1 MTLNLCEATRVFRS
15 DRLLFSFSMAAL
27 LASSGAG
34 ALPAQNFAV
43 PPAQTCTLTD
53 IRGNPLS
60 GKVCGG
66 TTHALNCT
74 AGVLYNCSTKSKQ
87 NNCTLAQACTSGCL
101 TGSTLNDACFSGT
114 FAPISVNPL
123 NTTGGS
129 DLSVTLELDNA
140 HSSGAYVN
148 LKIDRGDLVPGAYC
162 APPFELPGGQNTTT
176 FGLSSAMVN
185 ATTPVH
191 IFSDLSYT
199 DSSGVSRQLAS
210 RIQTVTLNP
219 GGTAPAPPPLASF
232 TMSPST
238 IGAGG
243 ESLVTATLSRMAPAS
258 GVQVTLS
265 SSNPGTASI
274 ITAGQPFVLGSCL
287 TSDGAF
293 AIQAANSVPVQT
305 TVNISASSGAAGQPP
320 LTQPLTVN
328 AGCVPQSCSGGPS
341 CGSTPDGCG
350 GTLNCGC
357 TNLPGQTCGGGGV
370 AGQCGPFVLAVSSVA
385 MNPSTVVA
393 GNSSVG
399 TVTLNGPASS
409 GGALVGISSS
419 SSFVTVP
426 STITIAEGQTSGT
439 FTATT
444 TRFTAGSV
452 SAQISAAKGTT
463 VNTVLTVTA
472 AQ

>member
-1 MTLNLCEATRVFRS
+1 MIVTDVNRRRPPSSFIVGTVLG
-15 DRLLFSFSMAAL
+15 LLSASAL
-27 LASSGAG
+27 LAQS
-34 ALPAQNFAV
+34 FDV
-43 PPAQTCTLTD
+43 PPAKTCTVTD

-74 AGVLYNCSTKSKQ
+74 AGVLYNCTTKSSQ
-87 NNCTLAQACTSGCL
+87 NNCTLAQACSRGCL
-101 TGSTLNDACFSGT
+101 TNSTLNDACFSGT
-114 FAPISVNPL
+114 FAPITVSPL

-129 DLSVTLELDNA
+129 DLSVRLELDNA
-140 HSSGAYVN
+140 HPNGAYVN

-176 FGLSSAMVN
+176 FGLSSAVVN
-185 ATTPVH
+185 VAAPVH
-191 IFSDLSYT
+191 IYSDLSYT

-210 RIQTVTLNP
+210 TVQTVTLNP
-219 GGTAPAPPPLASF
+219 GGTAPATPPLASF

-238 IGAGG
+238 IGPGG
-243 ESLVTATLSRMAPAS
+243 QSLVTATLSRMAPAS
-258 GVQVTLS
+258 GVQVTLTS
-265 SSNPGTASI
+265 DKPTAASI

-287 TSDGAF
+287 SSDGAF
-293 AIQAANSVPVQT
+293 AIQAANSVPQPT
-305 TVNISASSGAAGQPP
+305 TVNISASSGAAGQAP
-320 LTQPLTVN
+320 LTQPLTVT

-341 CGSTPDGCG
+341 CGTTPDGCG
-350 GTLNCGC
+350 GTINCGC

-370 AGQCGPFVLAVSSVA
+370 AGQCGPFVLAASSIA

-399 TVTLNGPASS
+399 TVTLNGPAPS
-409 GGALVGISSS
+409 GGALVGISST

-426 STITIAEGQTSGT
+426 SSITIAQGQTSGT

-452 SAQISAAKGTT
+452 SAQISAAKADT
-463 VNTVLTVTA
+463 VNTTLTVTA